1 MKKIEL
7 VYSSNLIA
15 ILSKH
20 ENEELI
26 IINSDNCKVA
36 NCLYGL
42 FGIDNDLIEYCIK
55 KVLIDCYNCVL
66 EEEIKLYR
74 KIDLYKEIKEYNE
87 VE

>member
-15 ILSKH
+15 ILNKH

-36 NCLYGL
+36 NYLYSL
-42 FGIDNDLIEYCIK
+42 FGVDNDLIEY
-55 KVLIDCYNCVL
+55 L
-66 EEEIKLYR
+66 
-74 KIDLYKEIKEYNE
+74 
-87 VE
+87 

>member
-15 ILSKH
+15 ILSKY

-26 IINSDNCKVA
+26 IINSDNYKVA

-42 FGIDNDLIEYCIK
+42 FGIDNELIEYCIK
-55 KVLIDCYNCVL
+55 KVLIDCSSYIL
-66 EEEIKLYR
+66 EEEIELYR
-74 KIDLYKEIKEYNE
+74 KSDLYKENKEYNE